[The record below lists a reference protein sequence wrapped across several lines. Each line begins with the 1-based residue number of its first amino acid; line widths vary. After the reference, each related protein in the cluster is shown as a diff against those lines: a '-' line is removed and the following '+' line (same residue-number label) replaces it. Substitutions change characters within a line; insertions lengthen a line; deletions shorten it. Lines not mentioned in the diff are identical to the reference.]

1 MLCLQLVMI
10 ECDVVL
16 EGLVIDINKVAIFEK
31 MHEVVLESF
40 LTESL
45 PLFLVLCFCEGLLN
59 LPFLI
64 FLCHFNL
71 LLFPVNHL
79 CFLAS

>member
-1 MLCLQLVMI
+1 MLCLQLMMI

-16 EGLVIDINKVAIFEK
+16 EGLVIDIDKVAILEEV
-31 MHEVVLESF
+31 HEVVLESF

-45 PLFLVLCFCEGLLN
+45 LLLLVLCFRDGLLN